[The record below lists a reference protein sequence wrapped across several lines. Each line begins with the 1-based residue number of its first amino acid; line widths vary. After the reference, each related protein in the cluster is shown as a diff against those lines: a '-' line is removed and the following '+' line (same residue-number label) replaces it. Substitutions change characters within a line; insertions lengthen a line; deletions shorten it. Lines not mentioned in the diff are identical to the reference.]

1 MDVVNNIVNDN
12 NNIIDNIV
20 EFDNN
25 IDDVDNET
33 SQSLLWR
40 FTIILIMLTIL
51 LMLKNIVQFD
61 NNIDDSYDGPTQ
73 SLQKEGI
80 SGADVKEQLWDSP
93 FFNLDQDTPLSFL

>member
-1 MDVVNNIVNDN
+1 M
-12 NNIIDNIV
+12 
-20 EFDNN
+20 
-25 IDDVDNET
+25 DNET

-93 FFNLDQDTPLSFL
+93 FLS